1 LPTNGASC
9 GRRRRYHRSIKN
21 VVKLDVYGSLGKLER
36 AIAHFVEYSNH
47 RRPHESLQDVTS
59 ADVYTGRQAAIL
71 DRRARITRRT
81 LARRKRETLSAA

>member
-21 VVKLDVYGSLGKLER
+21 GLKLDVYDSPGELER
-36 AIAHFVEYSNH
+36 AIAHFVESYNH
-47 RRPHESLQDVTS
+47 RRLHESLQDVTP
-59 ADVYTGRQAAIL
+59 ADTKRQAAIL